1 MTENEKLAL
10 WFSELR
16 IEELREGGVIMFD
29 MQDGTITLFGVVNP
43 TRLPFFGEVTLYGG
57 VIRKYMSYGH
67 QK

>member
-1 MTENEKLAL
+1 
-10 WFSELR
+10 
-16 IEELREGGVIMFD
+16 MFD